1 MDQGVLDWQEE
12 EWGAWWSRGLRG
24 TTTGLHPRLFAEADG
39 VLESMNASR
48 LIDTSEEPGPGA
60 LVTPYSPL
68 LLTLRRHAR
77 RLASIG
83 PFVSVLRKKLMKG
96 KGSGLQ
102 MGIGLI
108 IAVALIV
115 LLVPII
121 IASFGGEQVSLG
133 TDWPTVQVG
142 ALVVLAVGVSVLF
155 ISGAQKGSRG

>member
-1 MDQGVLDWQEE
+1 MPVDLPVL
-12 EWGAWWSRGLRG
+12 A
-24 TTTGLHPRLFAEADG
+24 
-39 VLESMNASR
+39 
-48 LIDTSEEPGPGA
+48 
-60 LVTPYSPL
+60 
-68 LLTLRRHAR
+68 
-77 RLASIG
+77 

-133 TDWPTVQVG
+133 TDWSSVQAG
-142 ALVVLAVGVSVLF
+142 ALVVLAVGVFVLF
-155 ISGAQKGSRG
+155 ISGAQKRSRG